1 MAKKSESGKPQ
12 SEEEKFQRK
21 YMEYNLY
28 KNQMQGFSEE
38 LSTIA
43 ETIHVMNTARETLE
57 NFDKVKENPDI
68 LIPIGAQTFAHAKI
82 TDLKS
87 VLVNVG
93 ANTILKKDVPK
104 ALEALNSQTKELEEA
119 RTKIETNMKELAER
133 MEEME
138 PALEAY
144 AQKLRAAGGR
154 EK

>member
-1 MAKKSESGKPQ
+1 MAKEHKKSEKPH

-28 KNQMQGFSEE
+28 RNQMQGFSEE

-43 ETIHVMNTARETLE
+43 ETARAMNTARETLE
-57 NFDKVKENPDI
+57 NFDKLKENPDV

-82 TDLKS
+82 TDLKN

-104 ALEALNSQTKELEEA
+104 ALETISNQLKELEEA
-119 RTKIETNMKELAER
+119 RTKIETNMKELAEK

-138 PALEAY
+138 PELEEY
-144 AQKLRAAGGR
+144 AAKLRGK